1 MTARLIELALY
12 LVVGA
17 VAFVLAYGAMHLLY
31 RVVGL

>member
-17 VAFVLAYGAMHLLY
+17 VALVPAYGAMHLLY